1 MTNYEKGAR
10 AEREA
15 IALLELVGY
24 DCTRS
29 AGSKGMWDIIAVYRN
44 HVRFI
49 QVKTEGAMTPVE
61 LEKIKLYTTPWHTT
75 KEVWTRMAGKRKLQE
90 RWQQEIVE

>member
-15 IALLELVGY
+15 IQILEWMGY

-29 AGSKGMWDIIAVYRN
+29 AGSKGMWDIIAVHPT

-49 QVKTEGAMTPVE
+49 QVKTEGAMTPEE
-61 LEKIKLYTTPWHTT
+61 LEKIKLYNAPWMCS
-75 KEVWTRMAGKRKLQE
+75 KEVFTRADNKAIAD
-90 RWQQEIVE
+90 RWHVEVYR